1 MCPCLGPRNPWRET
15 AFRCHNKMSGMGG
28 AEREVT
34 AFSGKWL
41 VGHTHGIPKYFLM
54 TLGKIWEKLGERMAF
69 LHP

>member
-1 MCPCLGPRNPWRET
+1 M
-15 AFRCHNKMSGMGG
+15 AGMGG

-41 VGHTHGIPKYFLM
+41 VGHTHGIPKYFLT